1 MSEALSTLGAVSL
14 PLGDTFLFLGAL
26 FDLLGEEVHFSSA
39 FNFLSELS
47 LVAVYLFR
55 LR

>member
-1 MSEALSTLGAVSL
+1 MSEALSSFGAVSL
-14 PLGDTFLFLGAL
+14 TLGDTFLFLGAL
-26 FDLLGEEVHFSSA
+26 FDLLGEKVYFTSA